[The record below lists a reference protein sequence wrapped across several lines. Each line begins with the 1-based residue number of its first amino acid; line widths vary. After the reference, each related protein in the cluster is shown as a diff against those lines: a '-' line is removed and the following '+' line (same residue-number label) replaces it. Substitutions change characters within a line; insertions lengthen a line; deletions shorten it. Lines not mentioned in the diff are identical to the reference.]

1 MASTTVFG
9 SLADYQK
16 GSIEIVSGD
25 PRHYVFSNIFEVASK
40 SKPYERVVVG
50 KNLEYVQEVM
60 RAEGISPWFACAHD
74 EFALCMDGEVEI
86 ELVKLTAPPAA
97 GRNGAVLIGD
107 GPVGEGPAGKRM
119 GLIRLRR
126 GHQALLPAG
135 CGYRF
140 TARKT
145 GVILQQT
152 LQGELS
158 REKWNEICLK

>member
-60 RAEGISPWFACAHD
+60 RADGISPWFACSHD

-86 ELVKLTAPPAA
+86 ELVKLAAPPDA
-97 GRNGAVLIGD
+97 GKNGAVLIGD
-107 GPVGEGPAGKRM
+107 GPAGKRM

-152 LQGELS
+152 ILGELS
-158 REKWNEICLK
+158 CEKWNEICLK

>member
-9 SLADYQK
+9 SIADYHK

-25 PRHYVFSNIFEVASK
+25 PKHYVFSNIFEVASK
-40 SKPYERVVVG
+40 SQPYERVVVG

-60 RAEGISPWFACAHD
+60 RAEGTSPWFGCAHD

-86 ELVKLTAPPAA
+86 ELVKLAAPPT
-97 GRNGAVLIGD
+97 GKDGAVLIGEA
-107 GPVGEGPAGKRM
+107 PHETPKGKRM

-140 TARKT
+140 TAKKL

-152 LQGELS
+152 ILGELS
-158 REKWNEICLK
+158 QQKWSQICLQ

>member
-9 SLADYQK
+9 SIADFQK

-25 PRHYVFSNIFEVASK
+25 PKHYVFSNIFEVASK
-40 SKPYERVVVG
+40 SRPYERVVVG

-60 RAEGISPWFACAHD
+60 RAEGTSPGFGCAHD
-74 EFALCMDGEVEI
+74 EFALCMDGEVEV
-86 ELVKLTAPPAA
+86 ELLKLAAPLADK
-97 GRNGAVLIGD
+97 NGAVLIGEA
-107 GPVGEGPAGKRM
+107 PTAQRM
-119 GLIRLRR
+119 GRIRLKR

-140 TARKT
+140 TATRL

-152 LQGELS
+152 MLGELS
-158 REKWNEICLK
+158 HQRWNQICLQ

>member
-9 SLADYQK
+9 SIADYQK

-25 PRHYVFSNIFEVASK
+25 PKHYVFSNIFEVASK

-60 RAEGISPWFACAHD
+60 RAEGSSPWFGCAHD

-86 ELVKLTAPPAA
+86 ELVKLAAPLADKS
-97 GRNGAVLIGD
+97 GAVLLGD
-107 GPVGEGPAGKRM
+107 APKGKRM

-140 TARKT
+140 TARKL

-152 LQGELS
+152 ILGELS
-158 REKWNEICLK
+158 QQKWSQICLQ

>member
-9 SLADYQK
+9 SINDFEK

-25 PRHYVFSNIFEVASK
+25 PKHYVFSNIFEVASK
-40 SKPYERVVVG
+40 SPRYERVVVG

-60 RAEGISPWFACAHD
+60 RAEGTSPWFACAHD
-74 EFALCMDGEVEI
+74 EFALCMDGEVEV
-86 ELVKLTAPPAA
+86 ELVKLIQPPT
-97 GRNGAVLIGD
+97 GKDGAVLIGD
-107 GPVGEGPAGKRM
+107 APKGRRM

-140 TARKT
+140 KATKL

-152 LQGELS
+152 LLGELS
-158 REKWNEICLK
+158 RQKWNEICLQ